1 MNHEFDNIVKLRDA
15 IDRVAKELHL
25 KRESWGLVP
34 SEDGNPDHVVVTF
47 SVDPDIILSELD
59 KERLEIDETFYNMVD
74 NFDAEK
80 EDPAVMQLKDTLKS
94 MVEEDWDL
102 E

>member
-59 KERLEIDETFYNMVD
+59 KERLEIDETFSNMVD

-80 EDPAVMQLKDTLKS
+80 EYPAVMQLKDTLKS

>member
-59 KERLEIDETFYNMVD
+59 KERLEIDETFSNMVD
-74 NFDAEK
+74 NFDEK

>member
-15 IDRVAKELHL
+15 IDRVAKEIHL

-59 KERLEIDETFYNMVD
+59 KERLEIDETFSNMVD

-80 EDPAVMQLKDTLKS
+80 EDPAVTQLKDTLKS
-94 MVEEDWDL
+94 MVEENWDL

>member
-59 KERLEIDETFYNMVD
+59 KERLEIDETFSNMVD

-80 EDPAVMQLKDTLKS
+80 EDPAVIQLKDTLKS